1 MHPATPILLGLFC
14 ASAIQAQTPVRTSK
28 VVELD
33 GRSQE
38 LVESRVPGPTRIDPT
53 QVRVLRSGPSRPRA
67 PVPADLALG
76 PAPAAPVSPAP
87 GSDAAVLSS
96 EITALRWAEQDG
108 ALWVRGADY
117 KASFDADGATFT
129 PFLGS
134 DEPRNWP
141 FSMRLAAAAVAG
153 EELALEAGGH
163 RREGDGVVVERGAI
177 DEVYEPRLREL
188 EQTFVVESL
197 PRQGDLTLRV
207 ALATDLEPT
216 PSGDGW
222 LWTNDKGEGLRLSAA
237 FLRLADGGRKPLA
250 TTLEGDELA
259 IVVPQ
264 DLIASAGFP
273 LVVDPVVS
281 SFVVDGTSLINYTP
295 DLAYHPPTDSWVH
308 CYGERFSLS
317 DSDVYLRLKY
327 AGGPVVDIGYIE
339 VGTGESWNSPR
350 IAYNRSGDLF
360 LVVATVKASST
371 ARRSVRSRGW
381 SPTTGFGP
389 FYTVASD
396 LNVDL
401 LNPDV
406 GGDPYPSGDSW
417 FLVAWESN
425 GDIKGRLVNRTGAP
439 EFLMQSFAT
448 TSAAETRPSVSNSNG
463 GVHWCVAWTHG
474 TEEVGVARCS
484 YDASNIAS
492 VSPLLLANRQFAG
505 QDNVW
510 PYLITYGPEAATLG
524 NVNSATGV
532 VLDPALVVAF
542 TGARDASN
550 RNFAITVVLDS
561 ALSSFEEFG
570 FRMSTDQRVHQVCV
584 DADDWSIA
592 VAYTADGGRRIVQG
606 NLLVSP
612 GHDGLGFYGA
622 PFVVRQTTPTFN
634 SYYDCVA
641 NCWAIISPRIATK
654 YSSTGNHPPYAG
666 LQRSAALAW
675 TDYADG
681 QTDWLLTDI
690 LGATTSWSLLPNVES
705 LCDRGSS
712 ATTPCPC
719 GPGATGTTGGCPNS
733 ASATG
738 AAMNATG
745 DPRIFTD
752 TLSFTLTGLPATTSC
767 LFFMGT
773 SVPSSGSGLNGT
785 VFGDGVRCVSGS
797 VIRLGTGTAS
807 AGTLSFPP
815 AGSARISTRGG
826 ITGASTR
833 LFQAWYRNS
842 ASFCTPSTFN
852 LSNALRIHWLP

>member
-1 MHPATPILLGLFC
+1 
-14 ASAIQAQTPVRTSK
+14 
-28 VVELD
+28 
-33 GRSQE
+33 
-38 LVESRVPGPTRIDPT
+38 
-53 QVRVLRSGPSRPRA
+53 
-67 PVPADLALG
+67 
-76 PAPAAPVSPAP
+76 
-87 GSDAAVLSS
+87 
-96 EITALRWAEQDG
+96 
-108 ALWVRGADY
+108 
-117 KASFDADGATFT
+117 
-129 PFLGS
+129 
-134 DEPRNWP
+134 
-141 FSMRLAAAAVAG
+141 
-153 EELALEAGGH
+153 
-163 RREGDGVVVERGAI
+163 
-177 DEVYEPRLREL
+177 
-188 EQTFVVESL
+188 
-197 PRQGDLTLRV
+197 
-207 ALATDLEPT
+207 
-216 PSGDGW
+216 
-222 LWTNDKGEGLRLSAA
+222 
-237 FLRLADGGRKPLA
+237 
-250 TTLEGDELA
+250 
-259 IVVPQ
+259 
-264 DLIASAGFP
+264 
-273 LVVDPVVS
+273 
-281 SFVVDGTSLINYTP
+281 
-295 DLAYHPPTDSWVH
+295 
-308 CYGERFSLS
+308 
-317 DSDVYLRLKY
+317 
-327 AGGPVVDIGYIE
+327 
-339 VGTGESWNSPR
+339 
-350 IAYNRSGDLF
+350 
-360 LVVATVKASST
+360 
-371 ARRSVRSRGW
+371 
-381 SPTTGFGP
+381 
-389 FYTVASD
+389 
-396 LNVDL
+396 
-401 LNPDV
+401 
-406 GGDPYPSGDSW
+406 
-417 FLVAWESN
+417 
-425 GDIKGRLVNRTGAP
+425 
-439 EFLMQSFAT
+439 
-448 TSAAETRPSVSNSNG
+448 
-463 GVHWCVAWTHG
+463 
-474 TEEVGVARCS
+474 
-484 YDASNIAS
+484 
-492 VSPLLLANRQFAG
+492 
-505 QDNVW
+505 
-510 PYLITYGPEAATLG
+510 LITYGPEAATLG

-752 TLSFTLTGLPATTSC
+752 TLSFTLAGLPATTSC